1 MAPAPQRAPAAGGGL
16 KAPTARA
23 PDGVAAAG
31 ANRMDRSAQRPPASA
46 DVGQAAPSAPTADAV
61 GAPPPATVAPAQRLL
76 RAAQSGDVAGVRAAL
91 ADGAPADSADAR
103 GRTALMW
110 AARRGD
116 TASVRALLAAGA
128 DPTRTDGAGHTA
140 ADQARGAGHEALAQL
155 IEQRRSGGGSAA
167 PAGDSPVR

>member
-1 MAPAPQRAPAAGGGL
+1 MAPAPQRAPAAGGSL

-23 PDGVAAAG
+23 PDGVAASG
-31 ANRMDRSAQRPPASA
+31 ANRMDRSVQRPPASA
-46 DVGQAAPSAPTADAV
+46 DVGQAAPTADAV

-76 RAAQSGDVAGVRAAL
+76 RAAQSSDGAGVRAAL

-116 TASVRALLAAGA
+116 TASVRALLNAGA
-128 DPTRTDGAGHTA
+128 DPARTDGAGRTA

-155 IEQRRSGGGSAA
+155 IEQRRSRGDSTA